1 MPRQAPPRSHRAR
14 PGVRG
19 TAATGRPGDPPLGLI
34 GVVGY
39 LAALTVTAAGLYI
52 AWHQGSD
59 GGGRGAIVAGAALLV
74 AAVVRLLLPRKLAG
88 LLASRGRV
96 SDAATLIVF
105 GAGLLIAGVV
115 LPR

>member
-1 MPRQAPPRSHRAR
+1 
-14 PGVRG
+14 V
-19 TAATGRPGDPPLGLI
+19 I
-34 GVVGY
+34 GVVPY
-39 LAALTVTAAGLYI
+39 LAVLTVTAAGLYI

-59 GGGRGAIVAGAALLV
+59 GGGRGGIVAGAALLV
-74 AAVVRLLLPRKLAG
+74 AAVVRMLLPRKLAG

-105 GAGLLIAGVV
+105 GAGLLIAGLV

>member
-1 MPRQAPPRSHRAR
+1 MPRQAPRSHRSGSA
-14 PGVRG
+14 VRG
-19 TAATGRPGDPPLGLI
+19 RAATRRAGDPPLGVI
-34 GVVGY
+34 GVVPY
-39 LAALTVTAAGLYI
+39 LAVLTVTAAGLYI

-59 GGGRGAIVAGAALLV
+59 GGGRGGIVAGAALLV
-74 AAVVRLLLPRKLAG
+74 AAVVRMLLPRKLAG

-105 GAGLLIAGVV
+105 GAGLLIAGLV